1 MRWTPF
7 ALVAIH
13 LVLVAGAV
21 RADEPSAERGR
32 VIATQGRAAPGGAV
46 PPCRNC
52 HGEKGIGDGS
62 GAFPRLTGQLAF
74 YLYKQLGDFASGGRH
89 SPVMSPI
96 AQALDDRERQDVAA
110 YYAGAAGPFFPAPM
124 LDPVLLQRGGVISAS
139 GLAEK
144 GVPACIAC
152 HGLAG
157 AGMAPSFPYLA
168 GQYAPYLQYQLDLFR
183 MNLRTNSPL
192 GVMNRIASQMSEDDV
207 KAVSQ
212 YLATVRPPCA
222 CGDAASGAGAASA
235 YTGAPLFENRAGR

>member
-1 MRWTPF
+1 MRWTPV
-7 ALVAIH
+7 AAVAIH
-13 LVLVAGAV
+13 LMLVAHAA
-21 RADEPSAERGR
+21 RADQPSAERGR
-32 VIATQGRAAPGGAV
+32 VIATQGRAAPGNAV

-74 YLYKQLGDFASGGRH
+74 YHYTQLGDFASGQRH

-96 AQALDDRERQDVAA
+96 AEALDDGERQDVAA
-110 YYAGAAGPFFPAPM
+110 YYAAAEGPFFPAPI
-124 LDPVLLQRGGVISAS
+124 LDPALLQRGGVISAS
-139 GLAEK
+139 GLADK

-183 MNLRTNSPL
+183 LNLRANSPL
-192 GVMNRIASQMSEDDV
+192 GVMNRIAAAMDEDDIR
-207 KAVSQ
+207 AVSQ
-212 YLATVRPPCA
+212 YLASVRPPCRG
-222 CGDAASGAGAASA
+222 GDAASGAGAPGAFA
-235 YTGAPLFENRAGR
+235 GAPLLEYRERP